1 MRSRGRFF
9 LRGLASYAPRYL
21 PLLGERTAPARWT
34 EDADVREAWEL
45 ACELGPPPWVVKDH
59 VKSAKERWHRACFV
73 PPGATYEDFAEIC
86 AELVET
92 RGERFARG
100 FVIKKWLALATL
112 RGFTAER
119 RPVADEHRLVFV
131 FGRLVA
137 HAPYYDADDAVPID
151 AASFA
156 WIGDAID
163 SPFFTADVAR
173 LASGGTT
180 VIEINDG
187 GCSRFPDQL
196 DPTPNG
202 TPAAG
207 EFERATTRITT
218 CAKTS

>member
-1 MRSRGRFF
+1 MSSFFCSRHAVCTDFSLKPSWSSASLSFRRSSRVRSRGRFF

-100 FVIKKWLALATL
+100 FVIKKWLAL
-112 RGFTAER
+112 
-119 RPVADEHRLVFV
+119 
-131 FGRLVA
+131 
-137 HAPYYDADDAVPID
+137 
-151 AASFA
+151 
-156 WIGDAID
+156 
-163 SPFFTADVAR
+163 
-173 LASGGTT
+173 
-180 VIEINDG
+180 
-187 GCSRFPDQL
+187 
-196 DPTPNG
+196 
-202 TPAAG
+202 
-207 EFERATTRITT
+207 
-218 CAKTS
+218 